1 MKAQGK
7 RSIGF
12 SSLAAILSSTNT
24 TGAKTDVSMD
34 VLTSIPTLTLGVS
47 STGLD
52 NSATYLNLCEKIRRA
67 HKQKQTDVYGT
78 IIDKSSQTTRRYG
91 VYPVSTTREENTRT
105 WSIISLGEVL
115 EGNECILSLSYQ
127 DRLRLAVDIS
137 SSILQLHGSPWLPD
151 TISSREIYFFQKQ
164 SYPLYDNPFVMATLP
179 NNGLPYKKDLPGT
192 PLVRNP
198 TLISLAVLLIELNL
212 GKSFESLRTTQEI
225 SLLKTSPFVDYI
237 TSKRLLGQVW
247 MTSSNYGTA
256 VMRCL
261 DGELHSHNLDF
272 HDEDFCQ
279 EVYSGVV
286 ALLEKDLENS

>member
-1 MKAQGK
+1 
-7 RSIGF
+7 
-12 SSLAAILSSTNT
+12 
-24 TGAKTDVSMD
+24 MD
-34 VLTSIPTLTLGVS
+34 VLTSIPTIILGAS

-52 NSATYLNLCEKIRRA
+52 NYETSLNLCEKIRRA
-67 HKQKQTDVYGT
+67 HKQKQTDFYGT

-115 EGNECILSLSYQ
+115 EGNECIISLSYQ

-151 TISSREIYFFQKQ
+151 MISSREIYFFRKQ

-179 NNGLPYKKDLPGT
+179 SNGLPYKEDLPGT

-198 TLISLAVLLIELNL
+198 ILISLAVLLIELNL
-212 GKSFESLRTTQEI
+212 GKSFESLRTTQEV
-225 SLLKTSPFVDYI
+225 SLLKTSPFVDYT
-237 TSKRLLGQVW
+237 TSKRLLDQVW

-256 VMRCL
+256 VVRCL
-261 DGELHSHNLDF
+261 DGELHNQNLDF

-279 EVYSGVV
+279 EVYSGVI
-286 ALLEKDLENS
+286 ALLLKDLENS